1 MSNIAVIRQGVE
13 DIQVWD
19 NFGQA
24 IDIPLKDGRII
35 EDEMELLE
43 YIIDYA
49 QSGEDEIL
57 ADILSSV
64 CEQGYKM
71 IINTIPYTNEQVML
85 IFRKMGFWE

>member
-19 NFGQA
+19 NFGQSEN
-24 IDIPLKDGRII
+24 IPLKDGKII

-43 YIIDYA
+43 YVIDYA
-49 QSGEDEIL
+49 QGFGCETL
-57 ADILSSV
+57 VDILDSV

-71 IINTIPYTNEQVML
+71 IINTIPYTNEQVMPS
-85 IFRKMGFWE
+85 FTKMGFWE